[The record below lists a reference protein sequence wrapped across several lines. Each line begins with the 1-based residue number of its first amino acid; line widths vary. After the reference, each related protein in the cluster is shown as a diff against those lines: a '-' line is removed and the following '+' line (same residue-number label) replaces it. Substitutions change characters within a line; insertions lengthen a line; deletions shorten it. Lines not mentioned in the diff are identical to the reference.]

1 MNVPH
6 LFTFPLFLSFMYN
19 LAVSSMKEAE
29 DTVLPLAFWF
39 VTLFIWVHEMLT
51 ENMFVLLRLLSFTS
65 PRAE

>member
-1 MNVPH
+1 
-6 LFTFPLFLSFMYN
+6 MYN